1 MTSDSIFLKS
11 LKNDSGKITRKLT
24 GKNAKKPVSSQ
35 KRKGDVRS
43 TDYSIGNGEPSFG
56 TTGTSTME
64 GDEQQRVVSSV
75 KGQKAD
81 NKGHFNGHVE
91 VDA

>member
-24 GKNAKKPVSSQ
+24 GKNAKKPISSLM
-35 KRKGDVRS
+35 RKGDVRS
-43 TDYSIGNGEPSFG
+43 TDDSIGNGEPSFG
-56 TTGTSTME
+56 TTSASTVAS
-64 GDEQQRVVSSV
+64 DEQKEVKQSA

-81 NKGHFNGHVE
+81 FKGHVGVE
-91 VDA
+91 A